1 MEGPQIIF
9 VIPLFG
15 GIPVTETIVN
25 SWIIMAAIAI
35 LCKFLTHKMQK
46 IPKGRQVIA
55 EKLVLMVDNLVDQTM
70 GKKGRK
76 FAPYIATL
84 FAFSLLGSL
93 SSLLGMRPLT
103 ADLNTTLGW
112 ALVTFFM
119 IQYYNIRTHGI
130 KGYLKGFL
138 QPLPLLLPM
147 NIISE
152 AVNPISMS
160 FRHFGNIAAGVV
172 ITSLLYGALASAST
186 LLLGWIPNA
195 FIQSI
200 PILQLGL
207 PAILSIYF
215 DLFTSFLQAFIFC
228 MLTMVFVSNVMED

>member
-55 EKLVLMVDNLVDQTM
+55 EKLVLMVENLVDQTM

-112 ALVTFFM
+112 ALVTFF
-119 IQYYNIRTHGI
+119 
-130 KGYLKGFL
+130 KGFV
-138 QPLPLLLPM
+138 QPMPLLLPM

-172 ITSLLYGALASAST
+172 ITSLIYGALASAST

-228 MLTMVFVSNVMED
+228 MLTMVFVANVMEE